1 MHAFADLVAQF
12 ESRIANQHFLRE
24 TPDTLYGP
32 LRYFISLGGKRVRPV
47 LCLMAAELLGEIS
60 EDTWHAA
67 TAIELFHNFTLVHD
81 DIMDEAPLRRGQETL
96 HTRFGLTSGILGGDA
111 LCILA
116 YEQLTSIK
124 SPLQPLLRTFN
135 QTALE
140 VCEGQQLDMDYE
152 KRQDVS
158 VDDYVEMIRLKTSVL
173 LGCSLKMGALTA
185 GGSMQVADKLY
196 QFGQALGLAF
206 QLQDDYLDAFGE
218 TALTGKQ
225 PGGDIQSGKKTYLH
239 LKALEAN
246 ELKYE
251 TALQWPAGP
260 EKISAILELY
270 DSTGAK
276 AACRQAV
283 AYYSER
289 AKMFLD
295 EVPVITSRK
304 EKLRELSDYL
314 LHREG

>member
-1 MHAFADLVAQF
+1 MHPFPNLVALF
-12 ESRIANQHFLRE
+12 EERIAGQYFLRQH
-24 TPDTLYGP
+24 PATLYEP
-32 LRYFISLGGKRVRPV
+32 LRYFVGLGGKRIRPV
-47 LCLMAAELLGEIS
+47 LCLMAAELLGEIG
-60 EDTWHAA
+60 EDTWCAA

-96 HTRFGLTSGILGGDA
+96 HARFGMTSGILGGDA

-116 YEQLTSIK
+116 YEQLTAVK
-124 SPLQPLLRTFN
+124 SALQPLLRTFN

-152 KRQDVS
+152 KRQDVG
-158 VDDYVEMIRLKTSVL
+158 VEDYVEMIRLKTSVL

-185 GGSMQVADKLY
+185 GGSGQVADKLY
-196 QFGQALGLAF
+196 QFGQALGIAF

-246 ELKYE
+246 ELNYE
-251 TALQWPAGP
+251 RALQRPAGP
-260 EKISAILELY
+260 EKIAAILELY
-270 DSTGAK
+270 ESTGAK

-283 AYYSER
+283 GQYSEQ
-289 AKMFLD
+289 AKKYLE
-295 EVPVITSRK
+295 EVPVMWARK
-304 EKLRELSDYL
+304 EKLRELSEYL
-314 LHREG
+314 LHRQG